1 MPTIITHGF
10 VGLISGKIFSDS
22 EKAKFWILS
31 AVVPMIPDADVV
43 GFRFG
48 IPYDS
53 TFGHRGFSHSII
65 FSVIITLIVMIA
77 AFREI
82 SFGSKKWYQY
92 AVFFFLISLS
102 HGILDMF
109 TNGGLGVGLFI
120 PMIDERY
127 FSLFR
132 PIEVSPIS
140 LRRFLDGSA
149 LFVLSSE
156 IIWVWLP
163 FFIIYLIKIL
173 VKKLKK

>member
-31 AVVPMIPDADVV
+31 ALVPMIPDADVI

-48 IPYDS
+48 VPYDS
-53 TFGHRGFSHSII
+53 MFGHRGFSHSIL
-65 FSVIITLIVMIA
+65 FSLLIAFIVMFA

-92 AVFFFLISLS
+92 IVFFFLISLS
-102 HGILDMF
+102 HCILDMF

-120 PMIDERY
+120 PVVDERY
-127 FSLFR
+127 FSPFR

-149 LFVLSSE
+149 LFVLLSE

-163 FFIIYLIKIL
+163 FSIIYLIKIL
-173 VKKLKK
+173 AKKLKR